1 MDRYSL
7 MAAIVALI
15 ASGAAAAEA
24 LAAETTRAG
33 NARAGLV
40 YATKTCSA
48 CHDVKAQE
56 DRRVSVAGAPTFR
69 AVAKTWTTLGLNVFL
84 TTPHA
89 TMPNLM
95 IADRDRKNVIAYI
108 MSLKDSPKTEP
119 L

>member
-7 MAAIVALI
+7 MAAMMAFVAC
-15 ASGAAAAEA
+15 GAAAET
-24 LAAETTRAG
+24 LAAETAQVG